1 MARDDQRHILSAQLV
16 SLLTCQAHRTYI
28 NCSWPVSG
36 CSDSPGH
43 GLGISTNA
51 DEADLQSPTKGSADG
66 MHGVARAHSS
76 KAMEHSCDQGPLL
89 I

>member
-36 CSDSPGH
+36 RSDSPAH
-43 GLGISTNA
+43 GLGISINA
-51 DEADLQSPTKGSADG
+51 DEADLQSPTKGYG
-66 MHGVARAHSS
+66 LHGVARAHSS
-76 KAMEHSCDQGPLL
+76 KAMEHSCEQGPLL